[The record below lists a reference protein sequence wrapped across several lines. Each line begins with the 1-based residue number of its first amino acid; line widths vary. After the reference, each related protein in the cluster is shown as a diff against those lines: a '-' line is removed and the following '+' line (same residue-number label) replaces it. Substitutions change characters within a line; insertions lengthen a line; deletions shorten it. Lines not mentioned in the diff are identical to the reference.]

1 MNSMNK
7 KSEQNIKISIE
18 YTDGWTERFT
28 AACIDEVEKRRNK
41 EK

>member
-1 MNSMNK
+1 MNK

-28 AACIDEVEKRRNK
+28 VACIDEVEKRRDK